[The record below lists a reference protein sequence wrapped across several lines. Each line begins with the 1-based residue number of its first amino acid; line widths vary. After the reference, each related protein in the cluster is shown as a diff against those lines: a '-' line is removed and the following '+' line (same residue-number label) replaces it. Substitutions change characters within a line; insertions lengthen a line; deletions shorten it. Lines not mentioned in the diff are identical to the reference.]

1 MKKDLPHTHTHT
13 HRNFYLK
20 FNVYLDC
27 ARMVVRR
34 FGAMGIA
41 ALAVDAMMLRYHTAI
56 VSRTVGSDS
65 LVSL

>member
-1 MKKDLPHTHTHT
+1 
-13 HRNFYLK
+13 
-20 FNVYLDC
+20 
-27 ARMVVRR
+27 
-34 FGAMGIA
+34 MGIA